1 MWQYIIMD
9 KFDNNILAVIIYVIS
24 NVFMT
29 VYIYFNKK
37 FSVEKFKTLQKLQES
52 ILEIVSTP
60 PTSTREIIANNAPYP
75 SPVDASTYRDI
86 ILPDNRILRIH
97 N

>member
-1 MWQYIIMD
+1 MD

-37 FSVEKFKTLQKLQES
+37 FSVEKFKTLQQLQES

-60 PTSTREIIANNAPYP
+60 PTSTREILQNNEPYP
-75 SPVDASTYRDI
+75 SPVDATT
-86 ILPDNRILRIH
+86 
-97 N
+97 

>member
-1 MWQYIIMD
+1 MD

-60 PTSTREIIANNAPYP
+60 PTSTREIIQNNAPYP
-75 SPVDASTYRDI
+75 SPVDATTYRDI

>member
-24 NVFMT
+24 NIIMT

-37 FSVEKFKTLQKLQES
+37 FSVEKFNTLQKLQES

-75 SPVDASTYRDI
+75 SPVDATTYRDI
-86 ILPDNRILRIH
+86 ILPDKRILRIH

>member
-1 MWQYIIMD
+1 MLQYIIMD

-24 NVFMT
+24 NIFMT
-29 VYIYFNKK
+29 IYIYFNKK

-60 PTSTREIIANNAPYP
+60 PTSTREILQNNEPYP
-75 SPVDASTYRDI
+75 SPADATTYRDI